1 MRRLYLH
8 GALAACG
15 GPFDF
20 AAHRPI
26 DLITALATQRPDF
39 ARMLQ
44 QGRYHIIAGPL
55 SRPRTLAGP
64 QLYQPFC
71 PRTLHLTPAIAGAA
85 KGRGKMVL
93 GLTLLGLSFVPGV
106 ASGLSSAFTGVT
118 GNAALGARL
127 TSFGTHLLG
136 QTGQYLM
143 AQGAL
148 SSVSPQPHHHAGTLS
163 SDLVAAPAT
172 SREGHAIPLIYGQ
185 VRLHDPILIETGL
198 TIETTRLT

>member
-1 MRRLYLH
+1 
-8 GALAACG
+8 
-15 GPFDF
+15 
-20 AAHRPI
+20 
-26 DLITALATQRPDF
+26 
-39 ARMLQ
+39 
-44 QGRYHIIAGPL
+44 
-55 SRPRTLAGP
+55 
-64 QLYQPFC
+64 
-71 PRTLHLTPAIAGAA
+71 
-85 KGRGKMVL
+85 MVL

-127 TSFGTHLLG
+127 ASFGTHLLG

-172 SREGHAIPLIYGQ
+172 SREVMPFRSFTGRCAYMIPSSLKQ
-185 VRLHDPILIETGL
+185 D
-198 TIETTRLT
+198 